1 MAPLSLS
8 NATARITIRPDLGA
22 GLTSFDVMHRGG
34 WTPVFRSV
42 DPETEHPFG
51 LSNILLIPFS
61 GRVSG
66 GGFAFE
72 GAFHPVERNMQ
83 SEKHPIHGSGFSVAW
98 ATAERTD
105 EAITLFLDG
114 EGPGPFRYDATMT
127 YRLSGATLVME
138 LAVTNRAALTLPYGL
153 GFHPWFVR
161 DRNTHLTARAE
172 HVCLEHEDHLP
183 KAREA
188 VSAHLELDFNRRRQ
202 LPRSWVNNW
211 FAGWD
216 RQARIDWPDR
226 ELSVAVVASEL
237 LSQYVLFSPSGDADF
252 FCFEPVSHPVDA
264 FNLPEGPVDHGMVKL
279 APGDELKASASFSVA
294 SQADPNGNAVVK
306 EP

>member
-1 MAPLSLS
+1 MKPLSLS
-8 NATARITIRPDLGA
+8 NAAARITIRPDLGA

-51 LSNILLIPFS
+51 LSNILLVPFS

-66 GGFAFE
+66 GGFAFD

-83 SEKHPIHGSGFSVAW
+83 TEQYPIHGSGFSTVW
-98 ATAERTD
+98 RVVESTAE
-105 EAITLFLDG
+105 AVTLSLDG
-114 EGPGPFRYDATMT
+114 NGPGPFRYDATMT

-161 DRNTHLTARAE
+161 DRSTCLTAPAE
-172 HVCLEHEDHLP
+172 RVWLERDDHLP
-183 KAREA
+183 RALELM
-188 VSAHLELDFNRRRQ
+188 SAHSELDFNRRHD

-211 FAGWD
+211 FVGWD

-226 ELSVAVVASEL
+226 DLAVVVEASEL
-237 LSQYVLFSPSGDADF
+237 LNQYVLFSPSSDADF

-264 FNLPEGPVDHGMVKL
+264 FNLPEGPIAHGMVRL
-279 APGDELKASASFSVA
+279 APGDGLKASARFSVTT
-294 SQADPNGNAVVK
+294 
-306 EP
+306 

>member
-1 MAPLSLS
+1 MKPLSLS
-8 NATARITIRPDLGA
+8 SAAARITIRPDLGA
-22 GLTSFDVMHRGG
+22 GLTSFDVMHRGD

-51 LSNILLIPFS
+51 LSNILLVPFS

-66 GGFAFE
+66 GGFAFD

-83 SEKHPIHGSGFSVAW
+83 TEQYPIHGSGFSAVW
-98 ATAERTD
+98 TVVESTAE
-105 EAITLFLDG
+105 AVTLSLDG
-114 EGPGPFRYDATMT
+114 NGPGPFRYDAAMT

-161 DRNTHLTARAE
+161 DRNTCLTAHAGR
-172 HVCLEHEDHLP
+172 VWLERDDHLP
-183 KAREA
+183 RALEP
-188 VSAHLELDFNRRRQ
+188 VSEHSELDFNRRHD

-211 FAGWD
+211 FVGWD

-226 ELSVAVVASEL
+226 DLAVVIEASEL
-237 LSQYVLFSPSGDADF
+237 LSQYVLFSPSSDADF
-252 FCFEPVSHPVDA
+252 FCFEPISHPVDA
-264 FNLPEGPVDHGMVKL
+264 FNLPEGPIEHGMVRL
-279 APGDELKASASFSVA
+279 APGDELKARASFSVV
-294 SQADPNGNAVVK
+294 S
-306 EP
+306 

>member
-8 NATARITIRPDLGA
+8 NATSRITIRPDLGA
-22 GLTSFDVMHRGG
+22 GLTSFDVLHRGA

-66 GGFAFE
+66 GGFAFD
-72 GAFHPVERNMQ
+72 GRFHPVEPNMPA
-83 SEKHPIHGSGFSVAW
+83 ERYPIHGSGFSAAWTVAD
-98 ATAERTD
+98 RTD
-105 EAITLFLDG
+105 EAVVLTLEG
-114 EGPGPFRYDATMT
+114 KGPGPFRYDASVT
-127 YRLSGATLVME
+127 YRLEGQNLVME
-138 LAVTNRAALTLPYGL
+138 LAATNRAAIALPYGV

-161 DRNTHLTARAE
+161 DRDTFLTARSDR
-172 HVCLEHEDHLP
+172 VWLEQADHLP
-183 KAREA
+183 RSVES
-188 VSAHLELDFNRRRQ
+188 VSDHPELDFNTRRK

-216 RQARIDWPDR
+216 RGARIDWPDR
-226 ELSVAVVASEL
+226 GLSVLVEASENL
-237 LSQYVLFSPSGDADF
+237 GQYVLFSPSGDADF

-264 FNLPEGPVDHGMVKL
+264 FNLPEGPIAHGMVRL
-279 APGDELKASASFSVA
+279 EPGAAMRAGARFSVR
-294 SQADPNGNAVVK
+294 AVGA
-306 EP
+306 